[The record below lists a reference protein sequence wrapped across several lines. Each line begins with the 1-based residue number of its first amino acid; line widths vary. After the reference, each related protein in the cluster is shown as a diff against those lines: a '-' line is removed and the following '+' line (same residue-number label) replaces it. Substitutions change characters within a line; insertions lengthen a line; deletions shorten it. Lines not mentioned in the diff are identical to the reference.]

1 MDEGY
6 DCLRLENQV
15 CFPLYVCSKEVV
27 KRYRPMLEELD
38 ITYTQY
44 ITMMALWEKGSSTVN
59 ALGDMLYLDSGTLS
73 PLLKSLESKDLIRR
87 DRSKDDERAV
97 IVTVTDKGME
107 LRDRALSVP
116 GRMAACISL
125 PPEKGK
131 QLYDLL
137 YEVIGLLDSKNE

>member
-6 DCLRLENQV
+6 DCLRLENHI

-44 ITMMALWEKGSSTVN
+44 STMMALWEKGSSTVN

-73 PLLKSLESKDLIRR
+73 PLLKSLESKGLIRR

-137 YEVIGLLDSKNE
+137 YEVIGLLDSKNK

>member
-116 GRMAACISL
+116 GRIAACISL

>member
-73 PLLKSLESKDLIRR
+73 PLLKSLESKGLIRR